1 MANTFITQDLLQR
14 MAKRAAIILNAKLV
28 MGQLINR
35 DIESSDVTSSG
46 GTAKVTWVPRST
58 ATRQDHR
65 IASTAITAGE
75 VTEQSQT
82 INLLEYFAD
91 RKSISAKS
99 STFELANFQ
108 TQYIDPMAAGLAKSF
123 DDFCLNRACGGF
135 AANAS
140 GDETSNPVLVSSIL
154 AGRTKCMD
162 NLCPDDT
169 LNLIFGTVTEAAL
182 LSKNEYASKD
192 YGEGNPQA
200 VEAARLTTEYRMA
213 HYMSQHAGQDHSA
226 GSILGTPVV
235 NGGSQTGSS
244 LIIDGFTGASRYLNR
259 GTRFSVTGASGF
271 YTLSSDVLIDG
282 SGNATL
288 TLNTALAGGS
298 PSDGAT
304 VTFAPAK
311 NTLLFHPDGVIGA
324 VVAPPPLLGATSA
337 VESFGGLS
345 VRVSLESS
353 FDATAGASSDI
364 LMDFYAGTEVT
375 QTELGCIVGV

>member
-1 MANTFITQDLLQR
+1 MPTNTFITQDLLQR

-65 IASTAITAGE
+65 IASTAITAGD

-91 RKSISAKS
+91 RKSISAKT

-140 GDETSNPVLVSSIL
+140 GDETSNPITVASIL

-169 LNLIFGTVTEAAL
+169 LNLVFGTVTEAAL
-182 LSKNEYASKD
+182 LSKTEYASKD

-200 VEAARLTTEYRMA
+200 VEAARLTTKYRMA
-213 HYMSQHAGQDHSA
+213 HYMSQHAGQDHAA
-226 GSILGTPVV
+226 GTITGTPVV
-235 NGGSQTGSS
+235 NGGSQEGSS
-244 LIIDGFTGASRYLNR
+244 LVMDGFSSSTRYLNR
-259 GTRFSVTGASGF
+259 GARFTIGGLSNA
-271 YTLSSDVLIDG
+271 YTLSADVLVSATG
-282 SGNATL
+282 TATL
-288 TLNTALAGGS
+288 TMNTSLESS
-298 PSDGAT
+298 PSDGAAIA
-304 VTFAPAK
+304 FAPAK

-375 QTELGCIVGV
+375 QPEFGCIVGV